1 MECHLWLISSAQL
14 QHGTYHGG
22 GPNWLFGCHHLASL
36 CNAASRILETSFS
49 SLRKVLVWRQ
59 ENVTMSCNFCIVG
72 IYASSIY
79 TSALLDLADDLV
91 SLSSLLFWQQK
102 SVWNK
107 FSFTDTIEN
116 SSASSKICGQVVR
129 QCLDLGIIR
138 YMGTAVSYPLNKH
151 RKAPYL
157 LSIKH

>member
-1 MECHLWLISSAQL
+1 MGLTTVGVQTGCLAVTILQTFAMLCLEFLKQVFPLWEKFWY
-14 QHGTYHGG
+14 GD
-22 GPNWLFGCHHLASL
+22 
-36 CNAASRILETSFS
+36 
-49 SLRKVLVWRQ
+49 KK
-59 ENVTMSCNFCIVG
+59 NVAMSCNFCIVG

>member
-1 MECHLWLISSAQL
+1 MGLTTVGVQTGCLAVTILQAFAMLRLEFLKQVFPLWEKFWY
-14 QHGTYHGG
+14 GD
-22 GPNWLFGCHHLASL
+22 
-36 CNAASRILETSFS
+36 
-49 SLRKVLVWRQ
+49 KK
-59 ENVTMSCNFCIVG
+59 NVTMSCNFCIVG

>member
-1 MECHLWLISSAQL
+1 MGLPTVGVQTGCLAVTILQAFAMLRLEFLKQVFPLWEKFWY
-14 QHGTYHGG
+14 GD
-22 GPNWLFGCHHLASL
+22 
-36 CNAASRILETSFS
+36 
-49 SLRKVLVWRQ
+49 KK
-59 ENVTMSCNFCIVG
+59 NVTMSCNFCIVG

-129 QCLDLGIIR
+129 QCLDLRIIR